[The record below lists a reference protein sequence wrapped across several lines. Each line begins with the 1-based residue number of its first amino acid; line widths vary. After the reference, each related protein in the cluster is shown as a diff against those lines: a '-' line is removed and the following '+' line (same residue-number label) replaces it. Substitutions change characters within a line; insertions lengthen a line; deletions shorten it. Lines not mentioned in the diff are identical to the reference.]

1 MINGNNQYGYGQGQG
16 HGHGHNMFV
25 RDYQQHQQQNI
36 PFRGNDLL
44 VSNQQM
50 QNMYNNAQFHQHLQ
64 MARMKRLQKAKIM
77 SNVQISDTEL
87 TNYVIGPMKVEK
99 APTQELE
106 SEHRNIESCYV
117 ITEKKNE
124 KNKKSEY
131 DSNPY
136 LKQLWNKRTNQPYK
150 RIMYKENW
158 EKKIDKEDDLIVHTV
173 TKKDKDKKKL
183 KKTYKKLLKINKEDN
198 KQIAEIY
205 STDNEM
211 KHMKNFQY
219 SHVYKYRLKHNAKNH
234 EDMTKIYKEEQRKLH
249 KEKNEIQSAL
259 TMLLNS
265 DILPDEDKIALQK
278 ELAKSNDKM
287 LKNKT
292 YQLKSSDQVGK
303 ELENLKEILGE
314 KEFGKLVKESD
325 KEFQKKKKK
334 AKKKDISDEIPVI
347 NIKKISIDDDI
358 TIPVI
363 NIKKIVIKDDINN
376 DDKIDV
382 PTIKL
387 RKIPQE

>member
-1 MINGNNQYGYGQGQG
+1 MG
-16 HGHGHNMFV
+16 
-25 RDYQQHQQQNI
+25 
-36 PFRGNDLL
+36 
-44 VSNQQM
+44 
-50 QNMYNNAQFHQHLQ
+50 
-64 MARMKRLQKAKIM
+64 
-77 SNVQISDTEL
+77 
-87 TNYVIGPMKVEK
+87 
-99 APTQELE
+99 
-106 SEHRNIESCYV
+106 
-117 ITEKKNE
+117 
-124 KNKKSEY
+124 
-131 DSNPY
+131 
-136 LKQLWNKRTNQPYK
+136 
-150 RIMYKENW
+150 
-158 EKKIDKEDDLIVHTV
+158 KKIDKEDDLIVHTV

-292 YQLKSSDQVGK
+292 YKLKSSDEVGK
-303 ELENLKEILGE
+303 ELENLKKILGE

-325 KEFQKKKKK
+325 KELRKKKQRKK
-334 AKKKDISDEIPVI
+334 MSSMKF
-347 NIKKISIDDDI
+347 
-358 TIPVI
+358 
-363 NIKKIVIKDDINN
+363 
-376 DDKIDV
+376 
-382 PTIKL
+382 L
-387 RKIPQE
+387 